1 MVPINSKPAILGL
14 DILKFFMAFLV
25 VAIHSE
31 ALKFH
36 TIAFKMFI
44 PLINCAVPT
53 FFVVSSFLLFQRVRN
68 ANSFQDELKVLG
80 HFTYRLFLL
89 YVFWLVVSAPIV
101 LYNRHY
107 LQMSAI
113 EAVGHFM
120 MDITLAST
128 FHGSWFFSA
137 LVVGTWLIYLASKI
151 FGCKTIWI
159 APFLVTCYAYNSNSL
174 PFINQDAWMWY
185 CEHIITPHN
194 SVPVAL
200 FWIALGYILS
210 LDSINRYLSNIK
222 RNYLILMVGG
232 ELDCV
237 YFRNRC

>member
-1 MVPINSKPAILGL
+1 MNKHSMENIKSIKRKKYSGL

-36 TIAFKMFI
+36 PNAFKMFI
-44 PLINCAVPT
+44 PIINCAVPA

-68 ANSFQDELKVLG
+68 AKSFQDELIVLG
-80 HFTYRLFLL
+80 HFTHRLFLL
-89 YVFWLVVSAPIV
+89 YVFWLVVSTPIV

-113 EAVGHFM
+113 EAVSQFVI
-120 MDITLAST
+120 DITLAST

-137 LVVGTWLIYLASKI
+137 LVVGVWLIYLASKI
-151 FGCKTIWI
+151 FSCKTIWI
-159 APFLVTCYAYNSNSL
+159 IPFLVTFYAYNPNTL
-174 PFINQDAWMWY
+174 PYMNQDVWMWY
-185 CEHIITPHN
+185 CEHINTPQN

-200 FWIALGYILS
+200 FWIALGYVLS
-210 LDSINRYLSNIK
+210 LDSINRFLTNIN
-222 RNYLILMVGG
+222 RNCLILMGG
-232 ELDCV
+232 
-237 YFRNRC
+237 